1 MNSNQP
7 PSDQHLGSSSVA
19 ITSAPEAGHG
29 YTAIAKTLHWI
40 MAAILFGLFG
50 LGIYMADLP
59 LSPEKLQLYSWHK
72 WAGVTFFLLV
82 WLRLLWR
89 ATHRPPPFPVQMTA
103 GQKRA
108 AHLGHL
114 ALYVLML
121 AIPLS
126 GWLMSSAKGFQTV
139 WFGVIPLPDLIERN
153 RELGDILVLVHKGLA
168 VSLMILVI
176 GHTTMAL
183 KHQFKDRDG
192 TLSRM
197 LFGRLGRSPAP
208 SAVVPQATT
217 ATPTATFSSE

>member
-1 MNSNQP
+1 MNAHESP
-7 PSDQHLGSSSVA
+7 RSSSDVPTDDA
-19 ITSAPEAGHG
+19 EENSG
-29 YTAIAKTLHWI
+29 YTMVAKSLHWL
-40 MAAILFGLFG
+40 MAVMLLGLFG
-50 LGIYMADLP
+50 LGLYMADLP

-89 ATHRPPPFPVQMTA
+89 VSHRPPPFPVQMRA
-103 GQKRA
+103 GQQRA

-114 ALYVLML
+114 ALYVFML

-139 WFGVIPLPDLIERN
+139 WFGVVPLPDLIDKN
-153 RELGDILVLVHKGLA
+153 RELGEILVLVHKGFGIA
-168 VSLMILVI
+168 LMILVI
-176 GHTTMAL
+176 GHIAMAL

-197 LFGRLGRSPAP
+197 LF
-208 SAVVPQATT
+208 SARRKGSRPLAIQTT
-217 ATPTATFSSE
+217 IATPTRPSPSE